1 MFILRDELVSP
12 QTRSVLQSAARAVI
26 WNRRGSLF
34 QQVKRLE
41 ESAPAVVAPPPRRRP
56 ATAMPETAAPLPKLE
71 FFNGLGG
78 FAADGGEYVT
88 ILGEGQWTPAPWI
101 NVIANPS
108 FGFQVSVEGGG
119 YTWSINSQQNQIS
132 PGPTTRS
139 AIGQAKCSTFATKTA
154 ENSGVPRLCLFAKR
168 PRPTSSGMVR
178 ATAVS
183 STLRTESRSSFC
195 NTCRSQDSIKIS
207 RLKIHNHSRRSRKLS
222 ITAYVEWVLGT
233 SRPASA
239 PFVATA
245 IDPETGAML
254 ARNHW
259 SAEYGSRVA
268 FADLAGRQ
276 VAWTGDRTEFL
287 GRNGTLDHPAALEGR
302 TPLSNRVGAGLDPCG
317 ALQARLE
324 LAPNEETEIVFFLG
338 EAATKAEAVA
348 LITRYRTADLDS
360 VLRAVTRLWDDVLG
374 TVQVR
379 TPDRAMDILLN
390 RWLLY
395 QTLSCRV
402 WARAAFYQAS
412 GAYGF
417 RDQLQDVMAL
427 SASKPEVTR
436 EHLLRAAARQF
447 VEGDVQHW
455 WLPPSGQGV
464 RTRISDDRIWLAYA
478 AAHYVEVT
486 GDGAV
491 LDEMVPFLE
500 GPVLRAEQL
509 ESYFQPMVSEEHGT
523 LFEHCAR
530 ALDQSLAVGSHGLPL
545 IGTGDWNDGIN
556 RVGAG
561 GKGESIWLGWFLHAT
576 LSAFAQLAE
585 SRGEQTRAAPGGS
598 TQPRWRD
605 RWSEKAGTATGT
617 CAPSSMTEHRWVPP
631 RAANAESIRSRSR
644 GQ

>member
-1 MFILRDELVSP
+1 
-12 QTRSVLQSAARAVI
+12 
-26 WNRRGSLF
+26 
-34 QQVKRLE
+34 
-41 ESAPAVVAPPPRRRP
+41 
-56 ATAMPETAAPLPKLE
+56 MPKTVPPLPKLE

-78 FAADGGEYVT
+78 FAAAGGEYVT

-132 PGPTTRS
+132 PWSNDPVSDRPGEVFYVRDEDSGELWGPTALPIREETSPYVVRH
-139 AIGQAKCSTFATKTA
+139 GQGYSRFEHTSHGISL
-154 ENSGVPRLCLFAKR
+154 ELLQYVPLED
-168 PRPTSSGMVR
+168 P
-178 ATAVS
+178 
-183 STLRTESRSSFC
+183 
-195 NTCRSQDSIKIS
+195 IKIS
-207 RLKIHNHSRRSRKLS
+207 RLKIHNQSRRSRRLS

-233 SRPASA
+233 SRAASA
-239 PFVATA
+239 PFVATE

-259 SAEYGSRVA
+259 SAEFGSRVA

-287 GRNGTLDHPAALEGR
+287 GRNGTLDHPAALEGGA
-302 TPLSNRVGAGLDPCG
+302 PLSNRVGAGLDPCG
-317 ALQARLE
+317 ALQAQVE
-324 LAPNEETEIVFFLG
+324 LAPDEATEIVFFLG
-338 EAATKAEAVA
+338 EASTKAEAVA

-360 VLRAVTRLWDDVLG
+360 VLRAVTGLWDDVLG

-402 WARAAFYQAS
+402 WARAACYQAS

-427 SASKPEVTR
+427 SVSKPEVTR

-455 WLPPSGQGV
+455 WHPPSGQGV

-478 AAHYVEVT
+478 VAHYVEVT
-486 GDGAV
+486 GD
-491 LDEMVPFLE
+491 
-500 GPVLRAEQL
+500 
-509 ESYFQPMVSEEHGT
+509 S
-523 LFEHCAR
+523 
-530 ALDQSLAVGSHGLPL
+530 GS
-545 IGTGDWNDGIN
+545 
-556 RVGAG
+556 
-561 GKGESIWLGWFLHAT
+561 
-576 LSAFAQLAE
+576 
-585 SRGEQTRAAPGGS
+585 SRRNGS
-598 TQPRWRD
+598 RF
-605 RWSEKAGTATGT
+605 
-617 CAPSSMTEHRWVPP
+617 
-631 RAANAESIRSRSR
+631 SR
-644 GQ
+644 GQSCTPTSWSRTFSRRSPRNTALYSNTALGPLTKALRSVATACL